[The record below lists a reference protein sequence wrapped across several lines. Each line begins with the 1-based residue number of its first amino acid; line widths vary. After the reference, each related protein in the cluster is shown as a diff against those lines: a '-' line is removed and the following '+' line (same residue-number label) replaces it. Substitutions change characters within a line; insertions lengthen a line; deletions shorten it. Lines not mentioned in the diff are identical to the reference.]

1 MALENKHDEQ
11 HALSTAGCCRVD
23 ADRDLE
29 AIFTNWHCLAALA
42 WEGYLTQGYGALVVT
57 VDDVGAD
64 IEYSSAAPPRC
75 HARLVER
82 YNPLEQ
88 VVVVV
93 RRPEG
98 EYVYLLAGQPSPQ
111 ECFESASAETMMATV
126 H

>member
-1 MALENKHDEQ
+1 MAVENHHDDQ
-11 HALSTAGCCRVD
+11 QAPSTAGRCGGHT
-23 ADRDLE
+23 DRDLE

-57 VDDVGAD
+57 VADVGSD
-64 IEYSSAAPPRC
+64 IEYSSAAPPAC

-88 VVVVV
+88 VVVVF
-93 RRPEG
+93 RRREG

-111 ECFESASAETMMATV
+111 ECFESVSAQTMMATV